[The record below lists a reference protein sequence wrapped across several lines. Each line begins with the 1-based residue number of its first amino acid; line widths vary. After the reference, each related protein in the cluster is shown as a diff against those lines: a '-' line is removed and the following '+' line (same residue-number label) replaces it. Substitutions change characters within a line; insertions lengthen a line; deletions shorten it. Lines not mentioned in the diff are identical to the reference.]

1 MSQIQ
6 HQNRTL
12 DELRKL
18 PIIGKQPENE
28 KEENFLREICEFE
41 FMNIEEPGLSHRF
54 PYGNAKHH
62 HNFTMFHG
70 GKYKLPRFIA
80 RWIESRT
87 TPMWDWRPN
96 GTGGLEKKFIGQKP
110 RFQMRQVFGG

>member
-1 MSQIQ
+1 MSQLV
-6 HQNRTL
+6 HQKVKPEDL
-12 DELRKL
+12 QKL
-18 PIIGKQPENE
+18 PIIGKKLTNE

-54 PYGNAKHH
+54 PYGNAKQS
-62 HNFTMFHG
+62 HNFTLFHG

-80 RWIESRT
+80 QWIESRT
-87 TPMWDWRPN
+87 TPIWDWRPD
-96 GTGGLEKKFIGQKP
+96 GTGGMEKKLIGQKP

>member
-1 MSQIQ
+1 MSRVKDEAI
-6 HQNRTL
+6 TL
-12 DELRKL
+12 EEIRKL

-41 FMNIEEPGLSHRF
+41 FYNLEEPGVALKF
-54 PYGNAKHH
+54 PYGNTKRK
-62 HNFTMFHG
+62 HNFTFFHG

-80 RWIESRT
+80 RHMESCV
-87 TPMWDWRPN
+87 TPIWKWKPD
-96 GTGGLEKKFIGQKP
+96 GTGSLRKERVGTNP